1 MEQNPILVVG
11 ATGYVG
17 GRLVPRLVAA
27 GYHVRCLVRDPRKL
41 AGRSW
46 NNVEIVKGDVLDY
59 SSLAASMRGCG
70 VMYYLVH
77 SMMAGEDAFASRD
90 ELGARNAAR
99 AAEETGLK
107 RIVYLGGLGKRTE
120 NLSPHLRSR
129 NDVGRLLAEGPVPVT
144 EFRAAMVI
152 GSGSA
157 SFDMMHALVNRLPVM
172 TAPRWISTR
181 SQPISILDVLRYLA
195 DCLDVPGSIGKV
207 IDIGGPD
214 VLSYKDLMLRVA
226 RILHLRR
233 FILTIPVL
241 TPRLSSLWINLV
253 TPIPTAIARPLI
265 EGLRTEMVCEN
276 DLAAQLF
283 PFSPLSFD
291 EAVEGALA
299 NIRTSSI
306 ETRWTDAG
314 STDPL
319 FSETGQI
326 LADRQEV
333 PARCT
338 ASTLFAEVCSLGG
351 ERGWP
356 YADSLWKI
364 RGFID
369 KISGGVGLR
378 RGRRHPSELLPG
390 DVLDFWRVESIL
402 PGQRLVLRAEMKVP
416 GQAWLKFSVSASDD
430 GTSTLH
436 QEAKFYPKG
445 VLGILYWYGIY
456 PLHRV
461 IFHGMARAIARD
473 AERRVAG
480 RN

>member
-17 GRLVPRLVAA
+17 GRLVPRLLAA
-27 GYHVRCLVRDPRKL
+27 GYRVRCMVRDPRKL

-46 NNVEIVKGDVLDY
+46 GNVEIVKGDVLDY
-59 SSLAASMRGCG
+59 SSLVQAARGCG

-77 SMMAGEDAFASRD
+77 SMMSGEDAFASKD

-99 AAEETGLK
+99 AAEAEGLE
-107 RIVYLGGLGKRTE
+107 RIIYLGGLGKRTE
-120 NLSPHLRSR
+120 ELSPHLRSR
-129 NDVGRLLAEGPVPVT
+129 NDVGRLLAEGLVPVT
-144 EFRAAMVI
+144 ELRAAMVI

-172 TAPRWISTR
+172 TAPRWVSTR
-181 SQPISILDVLRYLA
+181 SQPISILDVLRYLV
-195 DCLDVPGSIGKV
+195 DCLDVPESRGKV

-214 VLSYKDLMLRVA
+214 VLSYKELMLRVA
-226 RILHLRR
+226 RILHLKR

-253 TPIPTAIARPLI
+253 TPIPTAIARPLV

-276 DLAAQLF
+276 DLAARLF
-283 PFSPLSFD
+283 PFKPLSFD
-291 EAVEGALA
+291 EAVEGALSS
-299 NIRTSSI
+299 IRSASI

-314 STDPL
+314 STEPL
-319 FSETGQI
+319 SSGTGQI
-326 LADRQEV
+326 LSDHQEV
-333 PARCT
+333 SARCGP
-338 ASTLFAEVCSLGG
+338 SSLFEEVCSLGG
-351 ERGWP
+351 ARGWP

-402 PGQRLVLRAEMKVP
+402 PGQRLVLRAEMKLP
-416 GQAWLKFSVSASDD
+416 GQAWLEFSVSACDD
-430 GTSTLH
+430 GTSTLR
-436 QEAKFYPKG
+436 QEARFYPKG

-456 PLHRV
+456 PLHSV
-461 IFHGMARAIARD
+461 IFRGMARSIARG
-473 AERRVAG
+473 AERRDAG
-480 RN
+480 GH